1 MRRDDPWPGML
12 SRRVNERHQTC
23 GMERQHGPGALPGRR
38 ALPWRSA
45 VAAIALGTAPE
56 RVWLLEHPPLYTA
69 GTSAKDRD
77 LLEPRFPVFKTGR
90 GGQYTYHGP
99 GQRVAYVMLDLSR
112 RDRRDVRVF
121 VRDLEEWLIRALA
134 RLGVKG
140 ERRKGRVGIWVAGR
154 DGREDKIAA
163 IGVRLKQW
171 VSYHGISLNVG
182 PDLSHYSGIVPCGIS
197 EQDLGVTSLAA
208 LGIGASLGGHGRR
221 AQSRLRGNFRARR
234 GGNQLRPSGAA

>member
-1 MRRDDPWPGML
+1 MSAIKPVEWSVSAGLVPYPDAVRA
-12 SRRVNERHQTC
+12 
-23 GMERQHGPGALPGRR
+23 MEETV
-38 ALPWRSA
+38 SA
-45 VAAIALGTAPE
+45 VALGTAPE
-56 RVWLLEHPPLYTA
+56 RVWLLEHPALYTA
-69 GTSAKDRD
+69 GTSSKEGD
-77 LLEPRFPVFKTGR
+77 LLAPRFPVFKTGR

-99 GQRVAYVMLDLSR
+99 GQRVAYVMLDLGR

-134 RLGVKG
+134 RLGVMG

-171 VSYHGISLNVG
+171 VSYHGVSLNVS

-208 LGIGASLGGHGRR
+208 LGIGASLTDTDEALKAAFVEIFGPVME
-221 AQSRLRGNFRARR
+221 
-234 GGNQLRPSGAA
+234 PSVREST